1 MKYFSRGLFCD
12 MKISMTSREENKTK
26 KQTADQKASGNLK
39 CSKELVNLNQ
49 GMWCLA
55 FRIKK
60 GQRISVKT

>member
-49 GMWCLA
+49 GM
-55 FRIKK
+55 
-60 GQRISVKT
+60 